1 MQEKPLKKQRNLKQE
16 YQISKKYS
24 KTFTI
29 NVSPQLFEDFTAK
42 VSLSNTNKNALIKQW
57 ITNYTYGDC
66 DDSDK

>member
-1 MQEKPLKKQRNLKQE
+1 MQEKPIKKRDTHKE
-16 YQISKKYS
+16 YLNNKKYQ
-24 KTFTI
+24 K
-29 NVSPQLFEDFTAK
+29 NVTATVSNQLFEDFTAK